1 MTPTQ
6 ELRYLILAAER
17 TGGRMLA
24 AGLKHLGLT
33 PSQAEVLQV
42 LSESGPV
49 SLSTLGGMLVC
60 ESGSPSRLVAG
71 LVARGL
77 VAREAAAEDAR
88 IACLSLSQE
97 GRALVRQLKG
107 LDDELTGKIAASLTP
122 KQVEAMVAGMRKL
135 LGHTP
140 LGQAVARRRGG
151 G

>member
-6 ELRYLILAAER
+6 ELRFLILAAER
-17 TGGRMLA
+17 TGGRMIM

-42 LSESGPV
+42 LSEFAPI
-49 SLSTLGGMLVC
+49 SLAALGGMLVC

-77 VAREAAAEDAR
+77 VQREAATGDAR
-88 IACLSLSQE
+88 IACLSLSPE
-97 GRALVRQLKG
+97 GSALLAQMKL
-107 LDDELTGKIAASLTP
+107 LDDEITGKIAASLTP

-135 LGHTP
+135 LKHTP

-151 G
+151 A